1 MLALPGPPREVPQGD
16 EERIQH
22 RRVAKRIEQSSR
34 KGKSPRPHELDFARK
49 RKAVII
55 AAEDFVEETG

>member
-1 MLALPGPPREVPQGD
+1 MLFRS
-16 EERIQH
+16 
-22 RRVAKRIEQSSR
+22 KRIEQSSR

-55 AAEDFVEETG
+55 SAEDFVEETG

>member
-1 MLALPGPPREVPQGD
+1 MIALPAPPRKVPQGN

-22 RRVAKRIEQSSR
+22 RRVAKRIEQSSG
-34 KGKSPRPHELDFARK
+34 KGESSGPHELHFTCK

-55 AAEDFVEETG
+55 AAEDFVETG